1 LAPCIQTGTET
12 LARDLPFTEI
22 IAALP
27 ATVPFVG
34 PEALERQTGRRFKVR
49 LGANESAFGL
59 SPLALAAMRRAVE
72 DSAWYCD
79 PECFALQTELAR
91 HHGVDPSQILVG
103 AGIDELLGL
112 TVRLFV
118 SAGDTVVTSAG
129 AYPTFSYH
137 VLGFGGRLLEVPY
150 RDDREDPKA
159 LLDAAISAG
168 ARLVYLANPDNP
180 MGSWNQA
187 AEIKR
192 AIARLPSDCLLI
204 LDEAY
209 CEFAP
214 AESQW
219 ELEPDDARVLRMR
232 TFSKAHGMAGAR
244 IGYAIAHEEVVA
256 ALNKIRNQF
265 GVNRIAQE
273 GALASLGDQGFVDSV
288 VREVRRGREEYR
300 ALGEEL
306 GVPALPSATN
316 FVALDIGSGAR
327 ARELQAALL
336 QEAVFVRMPGVS
348 PLDRCIRVTVGT
360 AEERQQFAAT
370 LRAVLPNLTG
380 AAQ

>member
-1 LAPCIQTGTET
+1 MAT
-12 LARDLPFTEI
+12 DLPFTEI

-27 ATVPFVG
+27 STVPFVG
-34 PEALERQTGRRFKVR
+34 PEALERRTGRRFKVR
-49 LGANESAFGL
+49 LGANESAFGI
-59 SPLALAAMRRAVE
+59 SPRTLAAMSRAVE
-72 DSAWYCD
+72 GTAWYCD
-79 PECFALQTELAR
+79 PECFALQSELAR
-91 HHGVDPSQILVG
+91 HHGVDPCHISVG
-103 AGIDELLGL
+103 AGIDDLLGL
-112 TVRLFV
+112 AVRLFV
-118 SAGDTVVTSAG
+118 SPGEAVVTSNG

-137 VLGFGGRLLEVPY
+137 VFGFGGRLLTVPY
-150 RDDREDPKA
+150 RDDREDPEA
-159 LLDAAISAG
+159 LLDAAISAR

-180 MGSWNQA
+180 MGTWSEA

-192 AIARLPSDCLLI
+192 AIARLPSGCVLI

-219 ELEPDDARVLRMR
+219 GLEPDDPRILRMR

-273 GALASLGDQGFVDSV
+273 GALASLGDRGFVDSV
-288 VREVRRGREEYR
+288 VGEVGRGRDEYR
-300 ALGEEL
+300 ALGAEL
-306 GVPALPSATN
+306 GLPALPSATN
-316 FVALDIGSGAR
+316 FVALDIGSGVR
-327 ARELQAALL
+327 ARELQAGLL
-336 QEAVFVRMPGVS
+336 QEAVFVRMPGVA

-360 AEERQQFAAT
+360 AEERRQFAAI
-370 LRAVLPNLTG
+370 LREVLPKIITG
-380 AAQ
+380 TDE